1 MTAQQLTN
9 RAPAATSLPM
19 QGNSPGNRG
28 LRRIGGCRA
37 AMMKGAMLIAGTMM
51 LAGCI
56 SVNAPDKPIV
66 IELNINIKQ
75 EVVYR
80 LAADAGNAIADNP
93 DIF

>member
-1 MTAQQLTN
+1 MKSQQLTN
-9 RAPAATSLPM
+9 QAWAATSSAM
-19 QGNSPGNRG
+19 EHTASRQGRSGRFGMVRLASLNG
-28 LRRIGGCRA
+28 
-37 AMMKGAMLIAGTMM
+37 MMVIAGALA

-80 LAADAGNAIADNP
+80 LSADAGNTIKDNP
-93 DIF
+93 GIF

>member
-1 MTAQQLTN
+1 MKRTQLTRSAN
-9 RAPAATSLPM
+9 PVTVLSMTDERSGTAETQLWQRCLLALPL
-19 QGNSPGNRG
+19 GV
-28 LRRIGGCRA
+28 
-37 AMMKGAMLIAGTMM
+37 AMMTG
-51 LAGCI
+51 GCI

-80 LAADAGNAIADNP
+80 LAADAGNTIEDNP